1 MLDRIGED
9 KAVALSVLG
18 YICELVLDGLLG
30 APENDFLAVQYETAR
45 DAYAVGTPEN
55 THRELRSAGT
65 HETVDTY
72 DLTLADIHGYVVD
85 YLSLGK
91 LRMID
96 SPVLDFHEGIADLD
110 IMTLRETVGHITVYH
125 ALDDTVLGDLVCLAV
140 ECLDRGT
147 VSDDRDLVCYV
158 RYFVQLMG
166 DDDHRHS
173 LLLEF
178 LHQIEES
185 SGVCLVQ

>member
-1 MLDRIGED
+1 MLDR
-9 KAVALSVLG
+9 
-18 YICELVLDGLLG
+18 LLG
-30 APENDFLAVQYETAR
+30 APEDNFRAAQLERTG
-45 DAYAVGTPEN
+45 DADTVGASEN
-55 THRELRSAGT
+55 THCELCSAGT

-72 DLTLADIHGYVVD
+72 DLTLADIHRD
-85 YLSLGK
+85 IIDDLSLGK
-91 LRMID
+91 FRMVD
-96 SPVLDFHEGIADLD
+96 RPVLYLHHDIADLD
-110 IMTLRETVGHITVYH
+110 VVTLRETVSHVTVNH

-158 RYFVQLMG
+158 RYFVQLVG